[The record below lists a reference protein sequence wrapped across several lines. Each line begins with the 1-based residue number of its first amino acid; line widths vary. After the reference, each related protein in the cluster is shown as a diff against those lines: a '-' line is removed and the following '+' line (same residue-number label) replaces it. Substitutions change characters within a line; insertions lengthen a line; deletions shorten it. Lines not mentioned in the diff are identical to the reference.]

1 MIPYRRIRW
10 RTAKHGKRSHAS
22 LGKEGMRRFVAVLSF
37 TGIAVI
43 AGLFTPLLATAACPV
58 DNPECHKLP
67 PPPPPIPPSPPTPSP
82 SATGVFRID
91 VYRSI
96 LDQAGEYILR
106 KYRQEGKPGTLSWA
120 GPPPTRCGHGCVDA
134 PVMTVWG
141 YAETYSFLNF
151 HWDSADGALGRD
163 RAGNV
168 DVNAAVRRQA
178 QNVAIANAGC
188 QAVAIAAFG
197 RGPAGGAITGAGSKR
212 QARNAA
218 TTSAGCKALH
228 TDNAFSGDRAGHAI
242 ACKQARNAAAPSAR
256 SKTADA
262 ISAAGADQAGHRVA
276 LAASGKRCQARNTA
290 TAHTRRNSSDA
301 AACKANC
308 AGCCCCEHRAGCGA
322 QGCSTAT
329 QGLPAR
335 KGRGGRERSARL

>member
-1 MIPYRRIRW
+1 AFGRGHAGHVDPGAWERQARNGASA
-10 RTAKHGKRSHAS
+10 RTRSQTGDTILAVSGDNAGDSVARACERCQARDARLAS
-22 LGKEGMRRFVAVLSF
+22 
-37 TGIAVI
+37 
-43 AGLFTPLLATAACPV
+43 AGCC
-58 DNPECHKLP
+58 N
-67 PPPPPIPPSPPTPSP
+67 
-82 SATGVFRID
+82 
-91 VYRSI
+91 
-96 LDQAGEYILR
+96 
-106 KYRQEGKPGTLSWA
+106 
-120 GPPPTRCGHGCVDA
+120 
-134 PVMTVWG
+134 
-141 YAETYSFLNF
+141 
-151 HWDSADGALGRD
+151 ADGALRRD
-163 RAGNV
+163 PA
-168 DVNAAVRRQA
+168 
-178 QNVAIANAGC
+178 ANADVTPAAGRQPQTLAMPNPAC
-188 QAVAIAAFG
+188 QAVALAASG

-276 LAASGKRCQARNTA
+276 LAASGKPCQARNTA

-308 AGCCCCEHRAGCGA
+308 AGCCCCEPRAGCGA

>member
-1 MIPYRRIRW
+1 
-10 RTAKHGKRSHAS
+10 
-22 LGKEGMRRFVAVLSF
+22 MRRFVAVLSF

-141 YAETYSFLNF
+141 YAETYGFLNF
-151 HWDSADGALGRD
+151 HWDSGSWGVWQDVSIWTELDAVCVNWQTGQGRLRLYPIVHPIALAGDGKGWLIGLWD
-163 RAGNV
+163 
-168 DVNAAVRRQA
+168 
-178 QNVAIANAGC
+178 
-188 QAVAIAAFG
+188 FF
-197 RGPAGGAITGAGSKR
+197 
-212 QARNAA
+212 
-218 TTSAGCKALH
+218 
-228 TDNAFSGDRAGHAI
+228 TDNSATDAAINLANQWLTQALQSFSGNLSMDLGTCRSLGVH
-242 ACKQARNAAAPSAR
+242 NDPSG
-256 SKTADA
+256 SDWDA
-262 ISAAGADQAGHRVA
+262 FVWD
-276 LAASGKRCQARNTA
+276 
-290 TAHTRRNSSDA
+290 
-301 AACKANC
+301 
-308 AGCCCCEHRAGCGA
+308 
-322 QGCSTAT
+322 
-329 QGLPAR
+329 P
-335 KGRGGRERSARL
+335 